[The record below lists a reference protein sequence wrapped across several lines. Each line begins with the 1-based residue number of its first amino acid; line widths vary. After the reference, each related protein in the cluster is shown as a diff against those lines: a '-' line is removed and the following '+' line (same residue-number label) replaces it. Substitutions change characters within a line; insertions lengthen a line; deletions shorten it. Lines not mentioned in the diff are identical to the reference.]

1 MPSTVTVHVP
11 GSSANLG
18 PAFDC
23 LALAL
28 DIRNEVHFALGG
40 EGLKI
45 EISGEGAAKLPRN
58 EKNLIY
64 RAFQRLYEEVSQPLP
79 QGLHIQYTQRVP
91 PGSGLGS
98 SAAARLAGLLGANE
112 LLGQPLKAD
121 MILQLGAELEG
132 HADNFA
138 ASQFGGLV
146 LITRDE
152 WRFSAQQLECA
163 PLQAVFI
170 LPDLQF
176 GTRESRGALPKDLP
190 MASAVFNIGK
200 SLQTA
205 EALRKGDIQAL
216 ATAMQDKLHQPYRLP
231 LILGAAEA
239 LVAARKA
246 GAAAA
251 LSGAGPGL
259 IAFIEEGGEKV
270 VSEAMRA
277 AFEGRGVKAR
287 EFLLKSSA
295 IGAEVEVDRKSVV

>member
-1 MPSTVTVHVP
+1 MATAVTVHVP
-11 GSSANLG
+11 GSTANLG
-18 PAFDC
+18 AAFDC

-28 DIRNEVHFALGG
+28 DLRNEVHFALEG

-45 EISGEGAAKLPRN
+45 DIRGEGAARLPRN
-58 EKNLIY
+58 DKNLIY

-79 QGLHIQYTQRVP
+79 KGLRIEYTQRVP

-98 SAAARLAGLLGANE
+98 SAAARLAGLLGANA

-138 ASQFGGLV
+138 GSQFGGLV
-146 LITRDE
+146 LVAHDE

-170 LPDLQF
+170 LPEFQF
-176 GTRESRGALPKDLP
+176 GTRQSRGALPKEVPLAD
-190 MASAVFNIGK
+190 AVFNMGK
-200 SLQTA
+200 SLQTV

-216 ATAMQDKLHQPYRLP
+216 AAAMQDKLHQPYRLP
-231 LILGAAEA
+231 LIPGAVEA
-239 LVAARKA
+239 LEAARNA

-259 IAFIEEGGEKV
+259 IAFVEPGHEKAA
-270 VSEAMRA
+270 SDAMRA
-277 AFEGRGVKAR
+277 AFDKHGMKTR
-287 EFLLKSSA
+287 EFVLKSSA
-295 IGAEVEVDRKSVV
+295 IGAEVKAKA

>member
-1 MPSTVTVHVP
+1 MVSAVTVHVP
-11 GSSANLG
+11 GSTANLG

-28 DIRNEVHFALGG
+28 DLRNEVHFALGG

-79 QGLHIQYTQRVP
+79 PGLHIQYTQRVP

-98 SAAARLAGLLGANE
+98 SAAARLAGLLGANA
-112 LLGQPLKAD
+112 LLGQPLKAE

-146 LITRDE
+146 LVTRDE
-152 WRFSAQQLECA
+152 WRFSAQSLECA
-163 PLQAVFI
+163 PLQAVFV
-170 LPDLQF
+170 LPEIQF
-176 GTRESRGALPKDLP
+176 GTRESRGALPKDMPL
-190 MASAVFNIGK
+190 ADAVFNIGK
-200 SLQTA
+200 SLQIA

-216 ATAMQDKLHQPYRLP
+216 AAAMQDKLHQPYRLP
-231 LILGAAEA
+231 LIPGAAEA
-239 LVAARKA
+239 LEAARKA

-259 IAFIEEGGEKV
+259 IAFIEEGDEKV

-277 AFEGRGVKAR
+277 AFEERGIRTRKY
-287 EFLLKSSA
+287 LLKSAES
-295 IGAEVEVDRKSVV
+295 GATVINN